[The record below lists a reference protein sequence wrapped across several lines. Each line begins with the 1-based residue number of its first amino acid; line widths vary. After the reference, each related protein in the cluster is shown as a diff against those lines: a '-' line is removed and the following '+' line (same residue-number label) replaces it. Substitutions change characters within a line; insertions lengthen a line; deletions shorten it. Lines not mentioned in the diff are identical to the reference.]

1 MEDRVKRLVV
11 PVSGSKCDERAIRVA
26 AQIADRKA
34 VELTLIHVV
43 EVAQQLP
50 LDAEL
55 PAEIERGEAI
65 LRGAETFTESLLT
78 GKSVHITSE
87 LLQARSA
94 GAAVVDEAIERGV
107 DLIIMAAR
115 LRSKHGKVGLGETS
129 RYILQ
134 SAPCELILLRQATG
148 HTERE
153 AVLSIAGAGHSR
165 GHR

>member
-11 PVSGSKCDERAIRVA
+11 PVSGLRCDERAIRVA

-34 VELTLIHVV
+34 IELTLIHVV
-43 EVAQQLP
+43 EVNQQLP

-65 LRGAETFTESLLT
+65 LRGAEDFAEALLT
-78 GKSVHITSE
+78 GKGVQVQSE

-94 GAAVVDEAIERGV
+94 GTAVVDEAIERGA

-134 SAPCELILLRQATG
+134 SAPCELILLRQAIG
-148 HTERE
+148 HTERD
-153 AVLSIAGAGHSR
+153 AGLAIAGADQSR
-165 GHR
+165 GRR